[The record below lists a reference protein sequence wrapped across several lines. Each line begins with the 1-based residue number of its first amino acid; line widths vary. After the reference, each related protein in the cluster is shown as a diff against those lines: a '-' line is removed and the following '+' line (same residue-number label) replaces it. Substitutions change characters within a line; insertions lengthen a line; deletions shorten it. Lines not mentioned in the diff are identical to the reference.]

1 MRKVGSTTDTAD
13 ANGEYTNGNVA
24 QGIPPTIINAEMLNT
39 FQRELVNIVEGAGI
53 SLDPSNDSQVLEA
66 VRKLLSPG
74 RLLNVKTF
82 TTSGTYTPTPGTKSI
97 IVEGVG
103 GGGGAGGAPFTSSG
117 YYTGTGGGGA
127 GGYFKTRITNIPAT
141 VLVTVGKGGSGGA
154 GGEIGNNSNGGDGE
168 LTSFGS
174 YAQAS
179 GGKGS
184 TTTNTPENTG
194 LSYRFGS
201 GFGGFATNGNII
213 NSDGSAGTAS
223 LILTVGSGLSGA
235 GGASFFSA
243 GGAPTPFNSPGSDGK
258 AGAGGGGVVSMSNS
272 SVVCKGGS
280 GGDGLIIVYE
290 YA

>member
-24 QGIPPTIINAEMLNT
+24 QGIEPTIINAEMLNT
-39 FQRELVNIVEGAGI
+39 FQRELVNVVEGAGI
-53 SLDPSNDSQVLEA
+53 ELDPSNDSQVLEA
-66 VRKLLSPG
+66 MKKLLSPG
-74 RLLNVKTF
+74 RLLNVKKF

-103 GGGGAGGAPFTSSG
+103 GGGGAGGAPFTNAG

-127 GGYFKTRITNIPAT
+127 GGYFRTRITNVPSL
-141 VLVTVGKGGSGGA
+141 VNVTVGKGGRGGA
-154 GGEIGNNSNGGDGE
+154 GGAAGNNTDGSDGE
-168 LTSFGS
+168 LTSFSS

-184 TTTNTPENTG
+184 TTTNSPANSG
-194 LSYRFGS
+194 ISYRFGS

-223 LILTVGSGLSGA
+223 LIVSVGSGLSGA
-235 GGASFFSA
+235 GGASFFNA
-243 GGAPTPFNSPGSDGK
+243 GGAPTPFNSAGSDGQN
-258 AGAGGGGVVSMSNS
+258 GSGGGGVVSMGNS
-272 SVVCKGGS
+272 SVVCTGGK
-280 GGDGLIIVYE
+280 GGDGLVIIYE

>member
-39 FQRELVNIVEGAGI
+39 FQRELVNVVEGAGI

-66 VRKLLSPG
+66 VRKLLSTG

-103 GGGGAGGAPFTSSG
+103 GG
-117 YYTGTGGGGA
+117 
-127 GGYFKTRITNIPAT
+127 
-141 VLVTVGKGGSGGA
+141 GGA

-213 NSDGSAGTAS
+213 NSNGSAGTAS

-280 GGDGLIIVYE
+280 GGDGLVIVYE